1 MKTLFLELGE
11 NDYRL
16 KVVALGALGYAYI
29 LCVLIVVFLAGWGL
43 VSLILKGNGTLL
55 VLKLGFPLMVLVG
68 MVLRSLWVRLDP
80 PEGIPLLR
88 SDAPDLYLEIDAIGK
103 KLKAPPVHEIL
114 ITGDLNAALVQHPKL
129 GIMGSQHNF
138 FIIGLPLMMA
148 LSPQQFRA
156 VLAHEYGH
164 LSGEDGKMAAWIYR
178 MRLSWSRLM
187 ASLEESDHWG
197 KVLFVRFFK
206 WYAPFF
212 NRYSMAMAQ
221 EQEYRA
227 DRASA
232 MIAGA
237 SSAASAL
244 ANCELWG
251 RFLSEEFWP
260 GVHQLADRKA
270 DPPETVFKT
279 MASAFRKGFLGDKGR
294 QWLEAAMAEKTDSM
308 DTHPCLKD
316 RLAPLHG
323 RVTLEAPVADSAASR
338 WLPGLDALQAELGR
352 QWRESVADRWQQRFQ
367 YVRDAKATFET
378 LHKKSKSKALSLP
391 DAWRLAELTEMF
403 QSAKEAFPRH
413 KQVLRLHPDH
423 PGALFALGRIALA
436 NGNPGGADVIEK
448 AMNLDSDLI
457 VEGCQRLR
465 SFYTEGG
472 DKKRARIYA
481 NREAKHLEMLMLAR
495 EERASVHPGD
505 GFLPHGLGVA
515 ERQKIASFM
524 AATPGV
530 QRAYLVRKSLV
541 HFPEKP
547 LYVLAVSRKKARGDQ
562 DDLPF
567 SQSVA
572 DAIPIQG
579 NVIVFVLAGRNR
591 RFSGILKETD
601 HSLIFEKNGRPAAV
615 DPTVV
620 NAS

>member
-1 MKTLFLELGE
+1 
-11 NDYRL
+11 
-16 KVVALGALGYAYI
+16 
-29 LCVLIVVFLAGWGL
+29 
-43 VSLILKGNGTLL
+43 
-55 VLKLGFPLMVLVG
+55 
-68 MVLRSLWVRLDP
+68 LWVRLDP
-80 PEGIPLLR
+80 PEGIPVLR
-88 SDAPDLYLEIDAIGK
+88 TDAPDLYSEIDAIGK

-114 ITGDLNAALVQHPKL
+114 VTSEFNAALVQHPKL
-129 GIMGSQHNF
+129 GIMGCQRNF
-138 FIIGLPLMMA
+138 FILGLPLMMA
-148 LSPQQFRA
+148 LSPQQFRG

-164 LSGEDGKMAAWIYR
+164 LSGEDGKLAAWIYR
-178 MRLSWSRLM
+178 MRLSWSRLV

-197 KVLFVRFFK
+197 KVFFVRFFK

-212 NRYSMAMAQ
+212 SRYSMALAQ
-221 EQEYRA
+221 EQEYQA

-237 SSAASAL
+237 SPAASAL
-244 ANCELWG
+244 VNCELWS

-260 GVHQLADRKA
+260 CVHQLADRKA

-279 MASAFRKGFLGDKGR
+279 MALAFRKGLPKDRGR

-323 RVTLEAPVADSAASR
+323 RVALEEPLAESAASR
-338 WLPGLDALQAELGR
+338 WLPSIDALQAELGR
-352 QWRESVADRWQQRFQ
+352 QWRKAVTDRWQERFH
-367 YVRDAKATFET
+367 YVKDAKSDLES
-378 LHKKSKSKALSLP
+378 LSRKSSTEALSLT
-391 DAWRLAELTEMF
+391 DAWRLAELTETF
-403 QSAKEAFPRH
+403 QSAKEAFPRY
-413 KQVLRLHPDH
+413 KQVLRLQPDH

-436 NGNPGGADVIEK
+436 NGNPGGADVVEK
-448 AMNLDSDLI
+448 AMSLDSDLV
-457 VEGCQRLR
+457 VEGCQRLQ
-465 SFYTEGG
+465 SFYTEVG

-481 NREAKHLEMLMLAR
+481 NREVKHLETLMLAR
-495 EERASVHPGD
+495 EERASVRAGD
-505 GFLPHGLGVA
+505 GFLPHGLDAVD
-515 ERQKIASFM
+515 RQEIASLM
-524 AATPGV
+524 AATQGV
-530 QRAYLVRKSLV
+530 QRAYLVQKSLV

-562 DDLPF
+562 DDLTF

-591 RFSGILKETD
+591 RFHRSIKETD
-601 HSLIFEKNGRPAAV
+601 HSLIFEKSRWTGAAV
-615 DPTVV
+615 DPAAVV